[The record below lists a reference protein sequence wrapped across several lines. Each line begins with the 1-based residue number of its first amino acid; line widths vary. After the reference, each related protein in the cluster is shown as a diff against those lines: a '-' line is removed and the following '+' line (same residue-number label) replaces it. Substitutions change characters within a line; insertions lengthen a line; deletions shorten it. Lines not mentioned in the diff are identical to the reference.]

1 MIEKLT
7 KNLLNKFIIEIKKKE
22 NQNLIELE
30 ILNPLFTKF
39 SKKIYPYI
47 LLIFYMYILNL
58 ILIIIILILIVMFNK
73 KSK

>member
-1 MIEKLT
+1 MIEKFT
-7 KNLLNKFIIEIKKKE
+7 KNLLNRVILEIKKEE
-22 NQNLIELE
+22 NQNLIEIE
-30 ILNPLFTKF
+30 ILNPFFTKF

-58 ILIIIILILIVMFNK
+58 ALIVIIMILIVMFNK